1 MKKFG
6 IAIASFALPLIAG
19 AQATGTGRADLGYFS
34 NLFGQIKDLLN
45 LALPII
51 IAAAV
56 VYFVYGIAVY
66 VMSGDDDAKAAAKGK
81 IIYGIIGL
89 FVMISVWGLVR
100 ILSRVTGVD
109 TAGAP
114 SVGNILPPQ

>member
-6 IAIASFALPLIAG
+6 IVIASYALPLMAG
-19 AQATGTGRADLGYFS
+19 AQTGTGTDLGYFE
-34 NLFGQIKDLLN
+34 NFLGDVRNILN
-45 LALPII
+45 MLLPII

-56 VYFVYGIAVY
+56 VYFVYGIARY
-66 VMSGDDDAKAAAKGK
+66 VMSGDEAAKEVAKGK

-100 ILSRVTGVD
+100 ILTRVTGVD
-109 TAGAP
+109 SAAAP
-114 SVGNILPPQ
+114 TNVDNLLPTR

>member
-6 IAIASFALPLIAG
+6 IAIASYALPLMAG
-19 AQATGTGRADLGYFS
+19 AQTVDASYIDSILTAIG
-34 NLFGQIKDLLN
+34 NILN
-45 LALPII
+45 TALPLI

-56 VYFVYGIAVY
+56 VYFVYGIARY
-66 VMSGDDDAKAAAKGK
+66 VMSGDEAAKEAAKGK

-100 ILSRVTGVD
+100 ILTNVTGVED
-109 TAGAP
+109 ADAP
-114 SVGNILPPQ
+114 TVDNLLPTQQ